1 MPGWQETDARCVEWV
16 VYSEFGGLLM
26 ARFGRDVS
34 KLTNVRSEGRKSF
47 CCGDNCQ
54 VDNRG
59 LGAVRED
66 SRGCR
71 SLVIGQKFWV
81 EGYLERVFRIGLDD
95 LRSCD
100 FRITASRVKPLDV
113 ERGFAYVSC
122 C

>member
-16 VYSEFGGLLM
+16 VHSELDGLLM
-26 ARFGRDVS
+26 PRFGRDVS

-54 VDNRG
+54 VGNRG
-59 LGAVRED
+59 LRAVGKD
-66 SRGCR
+66 SRGCC

-81 EGYLERVFRIGLDD
+81 EDYLERVFCIGLDYF
-95 LRSCD
+95 RSCD
-100 FRITASRVKPLDV
+100 FRITASRVNPLDV
-113 ERGFAYVSC
+113 EWGLAYVSC